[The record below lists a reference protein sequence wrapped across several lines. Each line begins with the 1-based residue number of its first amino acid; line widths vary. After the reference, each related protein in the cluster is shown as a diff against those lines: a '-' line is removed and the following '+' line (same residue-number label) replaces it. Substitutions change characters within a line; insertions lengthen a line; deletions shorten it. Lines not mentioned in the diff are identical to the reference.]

1 MSTVGWW
8 LSCYIDLRVALTSK
22 WLKRTKCSLW
32 SHTEGL
38 HIGFTGRL
46 YKVLLCGTH
55 RLPRQLRRTNKG
67 GVHPFIWHMS
77 TVKPKQKSAH
87 RFHTS
92 PDCNLLHCSCKVFP
106 RWTLVYFWSTSS
118 SRGVTYEVTSC
129 LFWSDL
135 RERLQML
142 RLRGRVSHEEIARA
156 SSFALFGVSQGF
168 CRRLNTSSCRLP
180 FPTRWHEWSDQNI
193 LRRPFISELCNE
205 PAICTRAL

>member
-1 MSTVGWW
+1 M
-8 LSCYIDLRVALTSK
+8 DFRVALSSK
-22 WLKRTKCSLW
+22 WLKRNKRSLW

-38 HIGFTGRL
+38 PLGFTGRL
-46 YKVLLCGTH
+46 YKVLLRSTH
-55 RLPRQLRRTNKG
+55 RLPQQLHRTNKA

-87 RFHTS
+87 RSHTS
-92 PDCNLLHCSCKVFP
+92 PDCNLLHLSCKVFP

-156 SSFALFGVSQGF
+156 SSFTLSQGF
-168 CRRLNTSSCRLP
+168 WGRLNTSCRLP
-180 FPTRWHEWSDQNI
+180 SPTRWHEWSDQNI
-193 LRRPFISELCNE
+193 LRRPFICELCNE